1 LPLSLR
7 HIGIR
12 ADDFNLVPEF
22 LNQRPGERRGGY
34 KGSKPRSKCHPRDRC
49 FEPAVFPRPMDALE
63 AHRVRPYTGSMHVH
77 AHGAGGPTRVLKI
90 SLAVTL
96 GYIVLLVVAGMRA
109 HSLALLSE
117 AGHNLSDFLALLLSL
132 VAVYFQTRPANSTK
146 TYGYHRAGVLAAL
159 VNATSLV
166 AVSFFIFYE
175 AFRRLQH
182 PEHVQATVMM
192 WVAAAGVVMN
202 GVIALL
208 LYRSSRG
215 FGGDVNIR
223 SALLHEVG
231 DTLSTAAV
239 IAGGWAILVTRNYW
253 IDSAL
258 SFGIAVLILWSGF
271 GIVRETLNI
280 LLEGTPR
287 GMKLEKIESAIRS
300 VGGVNDVHDLHVWS
314 IGSETHALSCHISIA
329 DIPPSVSERIL
340 RDVKDRLLHDFRI
353 DHTTIQFEH
362 AICEV
367 AHGCVIPVSES
378 EEHHHHH
385 SH

>member
-1 LPLSLR
+1 
-7 HIGIR
+7 
-12 ADDFNLVPEF
+12 
-22 LNQRPGERRGGY
+22 
-34 KGSKPRSKCHPRDRC
+34 
-49 FEPAVFPRPMDALE
+49 
-63 AHRVRPYTGSMHVH
+63 MHVH
-77 AHGAGGPTRVLKI
+77 THGGSNPTRVLKI

-96 GYIVLLVVAGMRA
+96 AYIALLVVAGIRA

-132 VAVYFQTRPANSTK
+132 VAVYLQSRPASPTK

-182 PEHVQATVMM
+182 PEHVQAAVMM
-192 WVAAAGVVMN
+192 WVAGAGVVMN
-202 GVIALL
+202 GVIALM

-215 FGGDVNIR
+215 GGGDVNIR

-239 IAGGWAILVTRNYW
+239 IVGGWVILVTGNYW
-253 IDSAL
+253 VDSAL
-258 SFGIAVLILWSGF
+258 SFGIGALILWSGY

-287 GMKLEKIESAIRS
+287 GVKLELVEIAIRS
-300 VGGVNDVHDLHVWS
+300 IDGVNDVHDLHCWS
-314 IGSETHALSCHISIA
+314 IGSETRALSCHIAIA

-340 RDVKDRLLHDFRI
+340 RDVKERLHHTFRI

-362 AICEV
+362 VVCEV
-367 AHGCVIPVSES
+367 AHGCVIPVAES
-378 EEHHHHH
+378 EEHHH

>member
-1 LPLSLR
+1 
-7 HIGIR
+7 
-12 ADDFNLVPEF
+12 
-22 LNQRPGERRGGY
+22 
-34 KGSKPRSKCHPRDRC
+34 
-49 FEPAVFPRPMDALE
+49 
-63 AHRVRPYTGSMHVH
+63 MHVH
-77 AHGAGGPTRVLKI
+77 QHSEDGPKRVLKI

-96 GYIVLLVVAGMRA
+96 AYIVLLVVAGIRA
-109 HSLALLSE
+109 HSLALVSE
-117 AGHNLSDFLALLLSL
+117 AGHNLSDLLALLLSL
-132 VAVYFQTRPANSTK
+132 VAVYLQSRPPSSTK

-159 VNATSLV
+159 INASSLV
-166 AVSFFIFYE
+166 VVSFFIFYE

-182 PEHVQATVMM
+182 PEPVRAGLMM
-192 WVAAAGVVMN
+192 GVAAAGVVMN

-208 LYRSSRG
+208 LYRSK
-215 FGGDVNIR
+215 GDVNIR

-239 IAGGWAILVTRNYW
+239 IVGGWAILVTGDYW

-258 SFGIAVLILWSGF
+258 SFGIGALILWSGF

-287 GMKLEKIESAIRS
+287 GMKLEKIEAAMRS
-300 VGGVNDVHDLHVWS
+300 VEGVNDVHDLHVWS

-340 RDVKDRLLHDFRI
+340 RDVKECLLRDFRI

-362 AICEV
+362 VVCEV

-378 EEHHHHH
+378 AEAHHH
-385 SH
+385 SHEH

>member
-1 LPLSLR
+1 
-7 HIGIR
+7 
-12 ADDFNLVPEF
+12 
-22 LNQRPGERRGGY
+22 
-34 KGSKPRSKCHPRDRC
+34 
-49 FEPAVFPRPMDALE
+49 
-63 AHRVRPYTGSMHVH
+63 MHVH
-77 AHGAGGPTRVLKI
+77 VHGAGGPTRVLKI

-96 GYIVLLVVAGMRA
+96 AYIVLLVAAGIRA

-132 VAVYFQTRPANSTK
+132 VAVYFQSRPASSTK

-182 PEHVQATVMM
+182 PEHVQASVMM

-208 LYRSSRG
+208 LYRSAS
-215 FGGDVNIR
+215 GGDVNIR

-239 IAGGWAILVTRNYW
+239 IAGGWAILVTGNYW

-258 SFGIAVLILWSGF
+258 SFGIGALILWSGF

-287 GMKLEKIESAIRS
+287 GMKLEKIESVDPLHRRRQRSPRPARVEHRIRNARTLLPHLRS
-300 VGGVNDVHDLHVWS
+300 PTFRPRSAN
-314 IGSETHALSCHISIA
+314 ASCA
-329 DIPPSVSERIL
+329 
-340 RDVKDRLLHDFRI
+340 
-353 DHTTIQFEH
+353 T
-362 AICEV
+362 
-367 AHGCVIPVSES
+367 
-378 EEHHHHH
+378 
-385 SH
+385 

>member
-1 LPLSLR
+1 
-7 HIGIR
+7 
-12 ADDFNLVPEF
+12 
-22 LNQRPGERRGGY
+22 
-34 KGSKPRSKCHPRDRC
+34 
-49 FEPAVFPRPMDALE
+49 
-63 AHRVRPYTGSMHVH
+63 MHVH
-77 AHGAGGPTRVLKI
+77 IHGEGGTKRVLKI
-90 SLAVTL
+90 SLGVTL
-96 GYIVLLVVAGMRA
+96 AYIALLVVAGIRA

-132 VAVYFQTRPANSTK
+132 VAVYLQSRPPSSTK

-175 AFRRLQH
+175 AFHRLQH
-182 PEHVQATVMM
+182 PEQVQASVMM
-192 WVAAAGVVMN
+192 WVAGVGVVMN

-208 LYRSSRG
+208 LYRS
-215 FGGDVNIR
+215 GGDVNIR

-239 IAGGWAILVTRNYW
+239 IAGGWAILVTGNYW

-258 SFGIAVLILWSGF
+258 SFGIGALILWSGF

-287 GMKLEKIESAIRS
+287 GMKLELVETAIRAID
-300 VGGVNDVHDLHVWS
+300 GVNDVHDLHCWS
-314 IGSETHALSCHISIA
+314 IGSETRALSCHISIA

-340 RDVKDRLLHDFRI
+340 RDVKERLHHDFRI

-362 AICEV
+362 VECEV
-367 AHGCVIPVSES
+367 AHGCVIPVGESE
-378 EEHHHHH
+378 EEHHH

>member
-1 LPLSLR
+1 M
-7 HIGIR
+7 HGH
-12 ADDFNLVPEF
+12 VH
-22 LNQRPGERRGGY
+22 G
-34 KGSKPRSKCHPRDRC
+34 
-49 FEPAVFPRPMDALE
+49 
-63 AHRVRPYTGSMHVH
+63 TGS
-77 AHGAGGPTRVLKI
+77 PTRVLKI
-90 SLAVTL
+90 SLAVTAA
-96 GYIVLLVVAGMRA
+96 YIVLLVVSGIRA

-132 VAVYFQTRPANSTK
+132 VAVYFQSRPANSSK
-146 TYGYHRAGVLAAL
+146 TYGYQRAGVLAAL

-175 AFRRLQH
+175 AIRRLQH
-182 PEHVQATVMM
+182 PEAVKAGVMM
-192 WVAAAGVVMN
+192 WVAATGVLMN

-208 LYRSSRG
+208 LYRS
-215 FGGDVNIR
+215 GGDVNIR

-239 IAGGWAILVTRNYW
+239 IAGGWAILETGNYW

-258 SFGIAVLILWSGF
+258 SLAIGALILWSGL

-287 GMKLEKIESAIRS
+287 GMKLERIESCIRA
-300 VGGVNDVHDLHVWS
+300 VEGVNDVHDLHVWS

-340 RDVKDRLLHDFRI
+340 RDVKARLLHDFRI

-362 AICEV
+362 AACEV
-367 AHGCVIPVSES
+367 AHGCIIPVTES
-378 EEHHHHH
+378 EQEHGHHHH
-385 SH
+385 SI